1 MKTCTKCKQTL
12 PLTEFY
18 KNSSK
23 KSGLQSSC
31 KKCIKKYRQKNKE
44 KIKQYKLKQYQKN
57 KEKILEQQAEYRKK
71 NRKKIN
77 KYCKK
82 RKQTDPLYKL
92 SRNIRSNIS
101 QAFKRGGFS
110 KKSKTANILGCSFE
124 DFAIFLEQNSELKL
138 SDTHHID
145 HVIPLAWAKNE
156 QEILLLNHYS
166 NFQLLTPEDNL
177 LKSDNPPKSSNLN
190 RVLSLHPQS
199 DLVKNIL
206 LDNLTSI

>member
-1 MKTCTKCKQTL
+1 MKTCTSCKQNL
-12 PLTEFY
+12 PFTEFY
-18 KNSSK
+18 KNSSFN
-23 KSGLQSSC
+23 SGLQSSC
-31 KKCIKKYRQKNKE
+31 KKCIKKYRQN
-44 KIKQYKLKQYQKN
+44 N
-57 KEKILEQQAEYRKK
+57 KEKILERQAEYYQKNKGKIKQYNAEYRKK

-82 RKQTDPLYKL
+82 RRQTDPLYKL
-92 SRNIRSNIS
+92 SENIRSNIS
-101 QAFKRGGFS
+101 QAFSRKGFS

-124 DFAIFLEQNSELKL
+124 DFAAFLEQRSELKL
-138 SDTHHID
+138 HDTVQLD

-190 RVLSLHPQS
+190 RVLSLHPQA
-199 DLVKNIL
+199 DLVKKI
-206 LDNLTSI
+206 LDNFK